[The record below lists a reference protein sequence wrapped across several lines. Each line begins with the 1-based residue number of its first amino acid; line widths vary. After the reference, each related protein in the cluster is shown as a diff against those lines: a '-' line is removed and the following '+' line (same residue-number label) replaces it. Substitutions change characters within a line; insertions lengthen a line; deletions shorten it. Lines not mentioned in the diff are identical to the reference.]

1 MKIRTFITGACALLL
16 LLLPLT
22 VAAQNI
28 QVDPMTWDY
37 GEVELGAS
45 EPMSFTIT
53 SMGPDTKLRIDGIA
67 LADNESGAYEITSI
81 TPEPVYPMYLEV
93 GETAEVV
100 VTFAP
105 GAVGV
110 ETASLFILSNAHN
123 DPTFY
128 VPLQGEG
135 IINEPTPGEMMEDL
149 IDTFGDCVENETLF
163 GIGQGNSV
171 ASHLRVFAGMLD
183 AADDLIEIGD
193 LDGACRPLDHAYGKS
208 DGLAQPPDFV
218 AGQCVTTI
226 NAMIGEVMEAL
237 ECEE

>member
-1 MKIRTFITGACALLL
+1 
-16 LLLPLT
+16 
-22 VAAQNI
+22 
-28 QVDPMTWDY
+28 MTWDY

-135 IINEPTPGEMMEDL
+135 IINEPSPGEMMEDL
-149 IDTFGDCVENETLF
+149 IDTFDDGVEDGIIC
-163 GIGQGNSV
+163 GIGPGNS
-171 ASHLRVFAGMLD
+171 AKAKLRIFGRMLD
-183 AADDLIEIGD
+183 TADDLIEVGD
-193 LDGACRPLDHAYGKS
+193 DDAACVELERAFLRSDEAPRPQDFI
-208 DGLAQPPDFV
+208 DCELAPTV
-218 AGQCVTTI
+218 